1 MHPKLLTLPGGLTVT
16 TYGFF
21 LMIGFLSAVWFAMR
35 RARRVKVDPDRV
47 LDLSFFALIFGVSGA
62 RAMYVIHYWRNSFA
76 DQPNQLLAIV
86 DIRNGGLEF
95 LGGLLGASA
104 AILTYLLVTRQ
115 SIRLYLDILAPGAM
129 WGLAFG
135 RLGCFF
141 NGCCFGGLCGIAA
154 TPADAAKPLWAVQ
167 FPFGGLAHMRQ
178 WEERQVAVP
187 AELIETN
194 GLGASLLPAAA
205 LSDPYEKRKQTL
217 SAYDEAV
224 RAVAL
229 ARKNGT
235 PEEERKPL
243 EAALVS
249 ADHLLTKNHLKGLRR
264 ALRYPSQIE
273 PKRTIALSELE
284 TMAKAS
290 RSQPVYPTQLFSS
303 AHGFILSLFLS
314 CVFYVRKRHGV
325 VIGLL
330 FLMYPLARI
339 PLEIIR
345 ADNPHD
351 VGGLTISQSLSLA
364 MSVGALVYLVVLF
377 KAMPERSPA
386 VANMKPVVEETAG
399 E

>member
-47 LDLSFFALIFGVSGA
+47 LDLSFFALIFGVGGA
-62 RAMYVIHYWRNSFA
+62 RLMYVIHYWRSSFA

-104 AILTYLLVTRQ
+104 AILTYLLITRQ

-141 NGCCFGGLCGIAA
+141 NGCCFGGLCSMAA
-154 TPADAAKPLWAVQ
+154 APVDAAAPVWAVR

-178 WEERQVAVP
+178 WEEREVAVP
-187 AELIETN
+187 AELIVTH
-194 GLGASLLPAAA
+194 GLGASLLPSAA
-205 LSDPYEKRKQTL
+205 LSDPYEKRKRILT
-217 SAYDEAV
+217 AYDNAV

-229 ARKNGT
+229 ARKNEA
-235 PEEERKPL
+235 PAEELKRA
-243 EAALVS
+243 EAALAA
-249 ADHLLTKNHLKGLRR
+249 ADRLLTDNHLKDLRR
-264 ALRYPSQIE
+264 ALRYPSRKE

-284 TMAKAS
+284 ALASAS
-290 RSQPVYPTQLFSS
+290 RSKPVYATQLFSS
-303 AHGFILSLFLS
+303 MHGFILSLFLS
-314 CVFYVRKRHGV
+314 CVFYIRKRHGV

-364 MSVGALVYLVVLF
+364 MSVGALVYLVILF
-377 KAMPERSPA
+377 KALPERSPVIA
-386 VANMKPVVEETAG
+386 TMKPVVEQKPTA
-399 E
+399 